1 MLWWVFLVTVIHVRR
16 VYGVSDRFSKNIRD
30 NRICHLSALLEVLL
44 LHFLYWTRFW
54 CTYKANKTYTLWWTY
69 VVGWGEGLVPLLA
82 YLSFAPPD
90 VGKPI
95 QRGKSIQTFVIDQP
109 FQKASAS
116 HFILSFHFFIT
127 LSQTTNGRGILVRLY
142 ILTSI

>member
-1 MLWWVFLVTVIHVRR
+1 MKSEKKGPVYVRAR
-16 VYGVSDRFSKNIRD
+16 LCI
-30 NRICHLSALLEVLL
+30 
-44 LHFLYWTRFW
+44 
-54 CTYKANKTYTLWWTY
+54 
-69 VVGWGEGLVPLLA
+69 
-82 YLSFAPPD
+82 FAPPD

-142 ILTSI
+142 ILTSIQFRGSKNLAATTYKSMWTFRVLNGHVRSSNFETFFKKVSKHSCEIPPSFIMTFK